1 MNVKIYE
8 GTDSATLAKGAG
20 HFTNTSIWSGN
31 VCVAGHNRGTNC
43 YCGTIHT
50 LNTGD
55 TITLTT
61 QLGTR
66 TYAVTSVTKVSERD
80 TSGTAAT
87 SNNQITLYTCV
98 MNESAYRW
106 CVVAQEV

>member
-1 MNVKIYE
+1 MPLNVFF
-8 GTDSATLAKGAG
+8 S
-20 HFTNTSIWSGN
+20 
-31 VCVAGHNRGTNC
+31 VAVLIINS
-43 YCGTIHT
+43 
-50 LNTGD
+50 LESSS
-55 TITLTT
+55 T

-66 TYAVTSVTKVSERD
+66 TYAVTSVTKVSETY